1 MFLNKY
7 RSEITTQPKYNSLD
21 YLSDPTFKTI
31 KRLFLFSFKNGD
43 NDPTRYYFDEYYES
57 LVEIEDFNALT
68 GNKPFF
74 DQPVKTNKNH
84 TKNLLKCQELMIILS
99 RLFVSSE
106 LS

>member
-43 NDPTRYYFDEYYES
+43 NDPTRYYFDEHYES
-57 LVEIEDFNALT
+57 LVEIEDFNVLT

-74 DQPVKTNKNH
+74 DQPVKNK
-84 TKNLLKCQELMIILS
+84 QEPYKKFIEMS
-99 RLFVSSE
+99 RINDYT
-106 LS
+106 

>member
-21 YLSDPTFKTI
+21 YLTDPTFKTI

-74 DQPVKTNKNH
+74 DQPVKNK
-84 TKNLLKCQELMIILS
+84 QEPYKKFIEMS
-99 RLFVSSE
+99 RINDYT
-106 LS
+106 

>member
-7 RSEITTQPKYNSLD
+7 RSEITTQPKYNNLD

-31 KRLFLFSFKNGD
+31 KRLFLFSFKNCD

-74 DQPVKTNKNH
+74 DQPVINK
-84 TKNLLKCQELMIILS
+84 QEPYKKFIKMS
-99 RLFVSSE
+99 RINDYT
-106 LS
+106 